1 MGTVSLHAGILR
13 RDHEYNGAK
22 TSIPAE
28 TFYVE
33 QMRSIRYGFL
43 VPELG
48 NNLGSA
54 SYPMQFIQS
63 NGAVPSTAKIG
74 ADFYYDVNNSTRV
87 RYFITCNTQDLAAAL
102 ESTDAHNYVAL
113 SVASGSGYTL
123 QG

>member
-13 RDHEYNGAK
+13 RDHEYFGGK

-28 TFYVE
+28 TFYVD
-33 QMRSIRYGFL
+33 QMRSIRVGFL
-43 VPELG
+43 VPDFDSGLG
-48 NNLGSA
+48 APSGG
-54 SYPMQFIQS
+54 MQFIQA
-63 NGAVPSTAKIG
+63 NGNVPSTAKIG

-87 RYFITCNTQDLAAAL
+87 RYFITCNTQDIGTAL

-113 SVASGSGYTL
+113 TVASGSSYTL